1 MRTIIPRTKKDKED
15 TSAKMDPIMKAVKA
29 VHSVISVS
37 DVERSE
43 NLARQRSSQEL
54 LYKLITPAVAVS
66 HERVE
71 IDGIP
76 TQWSRADFPHRHDR
90 IIMYCH
96 GGGYTCGGLGYAGI
110 LAGKLVM
117 HTGLD
122 VFSFEYRLAP
132 ENPYPAAIEDAVTM
146 WDHLMYMGYGAHDI
160 IVVGDSAG
168 GNLAL
173 ELTLVLQSQGRQL
186 PAALVLMSPWTDMT
200 VTSSSYEKYKDS
212 DPMLTAEY
220 VYGVRNAYAGGETDF
235 TNPSLS
241 PLYAD
246 LVEMPPTLIQVGS
259 NEILRGDSE
268 DLYKKL
274 HKNGCMTHLKVYSG
288 GWHVFQ
294 MLPMPKAARA
304 LDDVDTFIREL
315 NL

>member
-1 MRTIIPRTKKDKED
+1 MKIVIPHSKEKEYNPE
-15 TSAKMDPIMKAVKA
+15 TDPVLKAVKA

-37 DVERSE
+37 DAERKE
-43 NLARQRSSQEL
+43 NLDKQRSSQERL
-54 LYKLITPAVAVS
+54 SKLITPAVGVS
-66 HERVE
+66 RTRDDVS
-71 IDGIP
+71 GIP
-76 TQWSRADFPHRHDR
+76 IEWAKADFPHRTDTV
-90 IIMYCH
+90 ILYCH

-117 HTGLD
+117 HTGLE
-122 VFSFEYRLAP
+122 VCSFEYRLAP
-132 ENPYPAAIEDAVTM
+132 ENPYPSAIEDAITV
-146 WDHLMYMGYGAHDI
+146 WDHLMYLGYGADHI

-173 ELTLVLQSQGRQL
+173 ELTLVLQSQKRKL
-186 PAALVLMSPWTDMT
+186 PAGLILMSPWTDMT
-200 VTSSSYEKYKDS
+200 VTSPTYEKCKDI
-212 DPMLTAEY
+212 DPMLTKEY

-246 LVEMPPTLIQVGS
+246 LIGLPPTLIQVGS

-268 DLYKKL
+268 QLYKKL
-274 HKNGCMTHLKVYSG
+274 HKNGCITRLQIYNG

-294 MLPMPKAARA
+294 LVPMPKASKA
-304 LDDVDTFIREL
+304 LDDVKEFIGEL
-315 NL
+315 KL